1 MSLKSETA
9 TEKPVEANA
18 YDYEWIRDTWGW
30 DSPDEFIRSKGSH
43 LRPRIQYALKLAD
56 LRKGMHVL
64 DIGCGRGEIVLY
76 CARNDIEAV
85 GVDYSKDVISIAE
98 RAKARHTEEQQRR
111 MTFICD
117 DVKNI
122 KDVYFDRIFMLDL
135 VEHLHDWE
143 LDQLF
148 RVCLRLLKPAGEIII
163 HTLPNAWLYDIT
175 YKRIIRFFLRKLP
188 EDPRGE
194 KEKAI
199 HINEM
204 NIHHLN
210 TLLRTNDFNGRIWIE
225 DLMTRQARWHHK
237 GEVKGRQEKIYRWM
251 RNPLIGR
258 LYRMVCMTPLRLL
271 IANDIFAVARHKGEA
286 IPFRRPMRRHVTESM
301 FLYLKECRR

>member
-1 MSLKSETA
+1 MKSDTA

-18 YDYEWIRDTWGW
+18 YDCDWIRDTWGW
-30 DSPDEFIRSKGSH
+30 DCPDEFIRSRGRN
-43 LRPRIQYALKLAD
+43 LRPRIQHALRLSD
-56 LRKGMHVL
+56 LQKGMSVL

-76 CARNDIEAV
+76 CARKGIEAV

-98 RAKARHTEEQQRR
+98 CAKARHTDEQQKR

-122 KDVYFDRIFMLDL
+122 KGVFFDRIFMLDL

-148 RVCLRLLKPAGEIII
+148 QVCRRLLKPSGEIII
-163 HTLPNAWLYDIT
+163 HTLPNSWLYDIT
-175 YKRIIRFFLRKLP
+175 YKKIIRFFLRKLP

-210 TLLRTNDFNGRIWIE
+210 TLLRTNDFNCRIWVE
-225 DLMTRQARWHHK
+225 DLMTRQARWHHV
-237 GEVKGRQEKIYRWM
+237 GEVRGRQDKMYRWM
-251 RNPLIGR
+251 RNPLTGGF
-258 LYRMVCMTPLRLL
+258 YRMLCMTPLRLL
-271 IANDIFAVARHKGEA
+271 VANDIFAVARHKGHA
-286 IPFRRPMRRHVTESM
+286 VPFRRPMHRHVAESM
-301 FLYLKECRR
+301 FLYLMESKK